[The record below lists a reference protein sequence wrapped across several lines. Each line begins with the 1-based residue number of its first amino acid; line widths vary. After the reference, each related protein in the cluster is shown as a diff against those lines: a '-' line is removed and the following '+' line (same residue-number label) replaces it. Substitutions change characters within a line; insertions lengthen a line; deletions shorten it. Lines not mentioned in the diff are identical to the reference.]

1 MRILDCKSPI
11 CSEIAKNAPVVL
23 DYLCEECQEHFDGVK
38 KCLDSADVTYTIN
51 PQIVRGL
58 DYYTRTVFEF
68 VSNNIGAQGTVCGGG
83 RYDGLMEELGG
94 QPTPSL
100 GFGMGIERLLMVL
113 EENNIEIPKPPVCD
127 LYVIG
132 LGDNAKMKAFN
143 IVQGVRNSS
152 LIAETDIVGRNLKKQ
167 MMYANKINAKFTMV
181 IGDSELENNKAKL
194 RNMATKEE
202 KEISLD
208 ENFFTEFF
216 SAYTENENQSL
227 FNIINEM

>member
-1 MRILDCKSPI
+1 
-11 CSEIAKNAPVVL
+11 
-23 DYLCEECQEHFDGVK
+23 
-38 KCLDSADVTYTIN
+38 
-51 PQIVRGL
+51 
-58 DYYTRTVFEF
+58 
-68 VSNNIGAQGTVCGGG
+68 
-83 RYDGLMEELGG
+83 MEELGG

-194 RNMATKEE
+194 RNMAIHRKRKSIT
-202 KEISLD
+202 
-208 ENFFTEFF
+208 F
-216 SAYTENENQSL
+216 
-227 FNIINEM
+227 